1 MKRFLLGCVL
11 AVLPLSCQ
19 AQPFGKIL
27 HYAARHKELIL
38 ADAVIIA
45 AWSADA
51 ASTVNDERNCPSCVE
66 TNPFLGPHPSEHQL
80 WLSAVGIS
88 GVETSLNHLI
98 WHYAPDPV
106 YRHMVWAQ
114 PVMLGSM
121 EANNVAGNV
130 QAAQNYAR
138 SRRFSLAKTANNR

>member
-1 MKRFLLGCVL
+1 MKRVLIGFVL
-11 AVLPLSCQ
+11 AILPLSCQ
-19 AQPFGKIL
+19 AQPFGAIL

-51 ASTVNDERNCPSCVE
+51 ASTVNDERNCPTCVE
-66 TNPFLGPHPSEHQL
+66 TNPFLGPHPTKHQL
-80 WLSAVGIS
+80 WLSAAGFA
-88 GVETSLNHLI
+88 GAETTVNHLI

-114 PVMLGSM
+114 SIMLGSM

-130 QAAQNYAR
+130 QAAQAYVRFKHYALTR
-138 SRRFSLAKTANNR
+138 AGK